1 MTVTAD
7 IPTGATPKTGNTLSN
22 DWWMYHGDE
31 RHSGNA
37 AGQSAITS
45 SSIQRLNSLHRIV
58 LNDPIISV
66 PAIVQG
72 KIYVGTKSV
81 RNGGALYKID
91 LASGAING
99 TFAVP
104 FAGGGVWDSGIG
116 ATPAVVNGK
125 VYFSSLD
132 GKIYCVDA
140 TTLKQVWVTD
150 LRNPDLAHNQPMSRP
165 TAACWTSPLVVNGKV
180 YVGSGLGEDDIV
192 VFGFV
197 YCLDAATGNVLWLFC
212 TNKLASGA
220 DNSPNVL
227 PKSAVSGPVPKVFTH
242 ATSDPPAKGA
252 SVWSSCAYSQKFNRI
267 YVGTGNSDPDGPLPN
282 APYASGVLSLDATTG
297 AFKGFFQP
305 SPTDSYRPDDL
316 DVDMPPSPMLF
327 TQAGVEVL
335 AIGSKNGS
343 FFLLDSG
350 SMRCIKRRQ
359 LLPRMGGDGFPGDGS
374 KPISTVDVHT
384 ADSSENH
391 SGIYSTA
398 AVQAGHGRI
407 FVGLGGWQDAT
418 HPSIDTDSTP
428 FLRALDWV
436 TLQDAWPTAVGA
448 NAIRHYTIASQPM
461 YANPG
466 EVALSAP
473 AVVNDVVFVTTNA
486 PALYAFN
493 VANGQV
499 LWQANDLGTPARGM
513 AALDL
518 VNMGPAIYGNSVVI
532 GTSAGKLHIYS
543 F

>member
-1 MTVTAD
+1 MASD
-7 IPTGATPKTGNTLSN
+7 SSTGAELREGSTPSN

-45 SSIQRLNSLHRIV
+45 ASVHRLVSLHKIV

-72 KIYVGTKSV
+72 KTYVGTKSPKS
-81 RNGGALYKID
+81 GGTLYKID
-91 LASGAING
+91 VASGVING

-116 ATPAVVNGK
+116 ATPAVVNGR

-140 TTLKQVWVTD
+140 TTLKQIWVTD

-180 YVGSGLGEDDIV
+180 YVGSGLGEDDTV

-197 YCLDAATGNVLWLFC
+197 YCLDAATGKVIWLFC
-212 TNKLASGA
+212 TNRFSAA
-220 DNSPNVL
+220 AENSPNVL
-227 PKSAVSGPVPKVFTH
+227 PKSAVSGPVPKGFTH
-242 ATSDPPAKGA
+242 ASSDPPAKGA
-252 SVWSSCAYSQKFNRI
+252 SVWSSCAYSQKYNRI
-267 YVGTGNSDPDGPLPN
+267 YVGTGNPDPDGPLPN
-282 APYASGVLSLDATTG
+282 AHYASGVLSLDANTG
-297 AFKGFFQP
+297 VFKGFFQP
-305 SPTDSYRPDDL
+305 APADSYRPDDL
-316 DVDMPPSPMLF
+316 DVDIPPSPMLF
-327 TQAGVEVL
+327 TQAGREVL

-350 SMRCIKRRQ
+350 TMQCIKRRQ
-359 LLPRMGGDGFPGDGS
+359 LLPRSGGDGFPGDGS
-374 KPISTVDVHT
+374 KPLHTIDVHT

-391 SGIYSTA
+391 WGTYSTA
-398 AVQAGHGRI
+398 AVHAGQGRL
-407 FVGLGGWQDAT
+407 FVGLGGWQDVNN
-418 HPSIDTDSTP
+418 PSIDTASTP

-436 TLQDAWPTAVGA
+436 TLHDAWPTAIGA
-448 NAIRHYTIASQPM
+448 DGVRRYTIPSQPM

-486 PALYAFN
+486 AAFYAFN
-493 VANGQV
+493 VANGQC
-499 LWQANDLGTPARGM
+499 LWQANDLGTPPRGQP
-513 AALDL
+513 ALDY
-518 VNMGPAIYGNSVVI
+518 VNMGPAIYGKYVVI

-543 F
+543 LS